1 MRLHVLV
8 EGDSEKTLLERWLPR
23 FLPRHAFTLIRHRG
37 KGKLPGDALKAAD
50 IRREGIL
57 DQLPAKLRAYGHALN
72 PETDRVVVLV
82 DLDDDDCSDLKRRLV
97 ALLEHCDP
105 RPVVLFRIAIEET
118 EAFFLG
124 DPAAIRAAFPQAKIQ
139 RMKDYVP
146 DSICGAWELF
156 QRVVDARSEDKVG
169 WAERMAPYLG
179 TEWRGKEANRSTS
192 FQQLCQGLLRIA
204 GEPVD

>member
-8 EGDSEKTLLERWLPR
+8 EGPSEEALVRGWLPR

-37 KGKLPGDALKAAD
+37 KGRLPGDPLKTLNV
-50 IRREGIL
+50 RREGLL

-72 PETDRVVVLV
+72 PATDRVVVLV
-82 DLDDDDCSDLKRRLV
+82 DLDDDDCLDLKRRLV

-105 RPVVLFRIAIEET
+105 QPVVLFRIAIEET
-118 EAFFLG
+118 EAFYLG
-124 DPAAIRAAFPQAKIQ
+124 DPAAVRAAFPPARLG
-139 RMKDYVP
+139 RMKDYVQ
-146 DSICGAWELF
+146 DSVCGTWELF
-156 QRVVDARSEDKVG
+156 QRVIGANSEDKVG
-169 WAERMAPYLG
+169 WAEQMAPYLG